1 MKINVK
7 NMANESVKDITL
19 ADTVWNIETNDLVL
33 KKMIRLHLDSMR
45 QGTHKTKT
53 RSEVSGCGRKP
64 WKQKG
69 TGRARQGSIRAT
81 QWRGGGIA
89 GGVTPRDYTFDIN
102 KKERALALKSA
113 LTHKAQ
119 DKELVVIDNIKLEKG
134 LYSTSKGFTA
144 SLEELDPSENYIGTD
159 YEGLDAYQRQLKRF
173 DIKVSGAGSD
183 TISKFFKTTDSAALF
198 PEYISRA
205 VQQGLEEED
214 ILPKIIAAT
223 TNIDALDYRAIES
236 IPSDED
242 KELQLVGEGELIP
255 ETNVKTKD
263 KLTKLKKRGRMLV
276 ASYEAIKFQKLD
288 LFTVT
293 LKQIG
298 AYIARTQFNDAMEVL
313 EGSGIENISGVGA
326 AVSYADL
333 VKLWDALSPY
343 NTTTLIAAPSALADM
358 LSITEFKDSYA
369 GQNFHGT
376 GKMITPFGAEVL
388 KMSGAAEKK
397 IIALD
402 KNAALE
408 KVQAGGILTEY
419 DKLIDRQ
426 LERCAITAITGF
438 STIFGDAAKM
448 LAY

>member
-1 MKINVK
+1 
-7 NMANESVKDITL
+7 MA
-19 ADTVWNIETNDLVL
+19 
-33 KKMIRLHLDSMR
+33 
-45 QGTHKTKT
+45 
-53 RSEVSGCGRKP
+53 
-64 WKQKG
+64 
-69 TGRARQGSIRAT
+69 
-81 QWRGGGIA
+81 
-89 GGVTPRDYTFDIN
+89 F
-102 KKERALALKSA
+102 
-113 LTHKAQ
+113 
-119 DKELVVIDNIKLEKG
+119 DNIKLEKG

-214 ILPKIIAAT
+214 ILPKIIATT

-236 IPSDED
+236 VPSAED
-242 KELQLVGEGELIP
+242 KELQLVGEGEVIP
-255 ETNVKTKD
+255 ETNIKTKE
-263 KLTKLKKRGRMLV
+263 KLTTLKKRGRMLV

-298 AYIARTQFNDAMEVL
+298 AYIARTQFNDAMAAL
-313 EGSGIENISGVGA
+313 DASGIENIAGTGT
-326 AVSYADL
+326 AVNYTDL

-376 GKMITPFGAEVL
+376 GRMITPFGAEVL
-388 KMSGAAEKK
+388 KMSGSADKK

-408 KVQAGGILTEY
+408 KVQAGGVLTEY

-426 LERCAITAITGF
+426 LERCAITTITGF
-438 STIFGDAAKM
+438 STIFSDAAKT